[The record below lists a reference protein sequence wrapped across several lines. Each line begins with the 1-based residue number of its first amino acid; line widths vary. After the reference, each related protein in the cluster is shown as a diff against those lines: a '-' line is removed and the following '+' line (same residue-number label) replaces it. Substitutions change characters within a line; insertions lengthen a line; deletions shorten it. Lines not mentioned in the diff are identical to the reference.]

1 MYYPLSSSSDPS
13 TPSST
18 SAISYHIPEVSE
30 DQEDSEMSRLGQK
43 PSGQKSTQQLQQML
57 NIGSIQAQEHQVS
70 SLRELLRQEES
81 RLEMLKHM
89 RSVPSSGGGRTKG
102 REGVHSSDGIGN
114 LQVSQQDTNSK
125 IITRGLTVCSISIL
139 LVY

>member
-1 MYYPLSSSSDPS
+1 MYYPFSSSSDPS
-13 TPSST
+13 TPSSSTT
-18 SAISYHIPEVSE
+18 SVISHYIPEVSE
-30 DQEDSEMSRLGQK
+30 DQEDSEMSRLVQK

-102 REGVHSSDGIGN
+102 REGIHSSDGIGN
-114 LQVSQQDTNSK
+114 LQVSTQDTNSK
-125 IITRGLTVCSISIL
+125 IITSIL
-139 LVY
+139 IVYYMFY